1 MCFLNK
7 SVGYSQ
13 KQQLNQTE
21 YHCDKNQKTPALT
34 FLLQVAAKSGNT
46 DNTRWHQSWN
56 MLAVRKQQVYL
67 T

>member
-46 DNTRWHQSWN
+46 DNTR
-56 MLAVRKQQVYL
+56 
-67 T
+67 